1 MEWLLGIIATLS
13 VPVTGGVFA
22 WITQKASNK
31 SQRETALIEQ
41 SGPDW
46 KAFTD
51 EMKDWTN
58 KQLEERDAALKE
70 LRAEVA
76 SLAQKLEVWK
86 SRYYIAVHHIRQ
98 WRLKHPESVKELP
111 VPDELENDF

>member
-13 VPVTGGVFA
+13 VPVVGGVFA
-22 WITQKASNK
+22 WISQKAANK

-58 KQLEERDAALKE
+58 KQLQERDASIKE
-70 LRAEVA
+70 LREEVA
-76 SLAQKLEVWK
+76 SLAQKIGGVEKPLLYRG
-86 SRYYIAVHHIRQ
+86 SPY
-98 WRLKHPESVKELP
+98 PP
-111 VPDELENDF
+111 VAAEAP